1 MEDIADNEE
10 PGNTFDGKTSE
21 IPVTQSDIYQQSNQ
35 VLYVN
40 RSPVP
45 IIIGAIYSLFQIFG
59 VLGSLAI
66 ILGGALLTG
75 FSAEADVEQG
85 FGIGVVVLGV
95 ISLTLSSAGVY
106 AGILMIQ
113 YKKRGI
119 NIALALLLIGF
130 LMNIPMNLAMGD
142 SVLNGLGLSFVTN
155 GICGAI
161 VAIPLLA
168 SSIGDQ
174 ME

>member
-1 MEDIADNEE
+1 MEDTRPTEE
-10 PGNTFDGKTSE
+10 QENTLHGKTSE
-21 IPVTQSDIYQQSNQ
+21 IPPVESGVYHQSNQ
-35 VLYVN
+35 VLYVK

-45 IIIGAIYSLFQIFG
+45 IIIGAIYSLFQVLG

-75 FSAEADVEQG
+75 LAAETDVEQG
-85 FGIGVVVLGV
+85 FGIGVAILGV

-130 LMNIPMNLAMGD
+130 LMNMPMNLAMGE
-142 SVLNGLGLSFVTN
+142 SVLSGMGLSFVTN

-161 VAIPLLA
+161 VAIPLIA